1 MGILLPAM
9 MIGQNAPITTA
20 GSGSVCPGG
29 AISIPITVTNFN
41 QITAISLQID
51 FNPILINYTGYTN
64 LNSAIS
70 SSFVNEVSISPTLK
84 KIMIVWSDVTPL
96 DLTNG
101 SKLLDLNFTLLSGSP
116 VLTFNNTENG
126 GGNCEYAN
134 ATGDPLN
141 DSPTATY
148 YLNATVTNTG
158 PGAAGTI
165 SGTSSVDQG
174 QNGVSYSVPTI
185 SNATSYTWAYSG
197 TGATIHGTS
206 NNITIDFAANATSGN
221 LSVSGTNTCG
231 NGTTSANYPITVNLI
246 TFYNFSIKVFLEGPF
261 NITTMGTTLNTNNL
275 IPHTQPYSASPWNY
289 AGTES
294 VATIPA
300 GVVDWVLVELRNAN
314 SPANATPSTILSG
327 WPKAM
332 FLKQDGS
339 IVNINGSQPS
349 IGLPVISNNLYLV
362 IRHRNHIA
370 VMSATGMTLSGNTY
384 SYDFSTALSQAFGAG
399 AGYKEI
405 ETGVFGMV
413 AGDADADGSVF
424 ASDFNSWALDF
435 GNTSIYFDADIDMD
449 GNVFASDF
457 NNWAINFGTSN
468 PVNTPSPGHFISQV
482 PVLK

>member
-1 MGILLPAM
+1 MGILQPAM
-9 MIGQNAPITTA
+9 MIGQNAPVTIA

-29 AISIPITVTNFN
+29 STSIPITVTNFN
-41 QITAISLQID
+41 QITAVSLQID
-51 FNPILINYTGYTN
+51 FNPVLINYTGYTN
-64 LNSAIS
+64 LNSSIS
-70 SSFVNEVSISPTLK
+70 SGFVNEVSVSPTLK

-96 DLTNG
+96 NLTNG

-116 VLTFNNTENG
+116 VLTFNNTDNG

-148 YLNATVTNTG
+148 YLNATVTNTS
-158 PGAAGTI
+158 PAAAGTI
-165 SGTSSVDQG
+165 SGTSTVDQG

-185 SNATSYTWAYSG
+185 SNATTYTWAYSG
-197 TGATIHGTS
+197 TGATIHGTT

-231 NGTTSANYPITVNLI
+231 SGTVSANYPITVNLI
-246 TFYNFSIKVFLEGPF
+246 TFYNFSMKVFLEGPF
-261 NITTMGTTLNTNNL
+261 NGTTMGAPLNTNNL
-275 IPHTQPYSASPWNY
+275 IPLTQPYSASPWNY
-289 AGTES
+289 SGTES
-294 VATIPA
+294 VAGIPI
-300 GVVDWVLVELRNAN
+300 GVVDWVLVELRNAT

-349 IGLPVISNNLYLV
+349 ISLPVISNNLYVV

-413 AGDADADGSVF
+413 AGDADAN
-424 ASDFNSWALDF
+424 SDIGVNDYTLWAIDF
-435 GNTSIYFDADIDMD
+435 GNNPVYFNTDIDLD
-449 GNVFASDF
+449 SDLGV
-457 NNWAINFGTSN
+457 NDYTRWAINFGITNPITS
-468 PVNTPSPGHFISQV
+468 PWRVSFKSQV
-482 PVLK
+482 P